1 MPLID
6 QVTQAMVAAMKSRDQ
21 ARLSAL
27 RMIKAALMKQKVD
40 SPKPVDEAAEVQVLK
55 LLVKQRID
63 AAEAFRK
70 AGRAEQAE
78 KEEAERALI
87 ESYLPAGATEQEIDA
102 AVSEALAETGATL
115 LKQMGVAM
123 KAAQARLKG
132 KTVDGKALSD
142 KVRSRL
148 Q

>member
-6 QVTQAMVAAMKSRDQ
+6 QVTQAMVAAMKSRDE

-40 SPKPVDEAAEVQVLK
+40 SPKPVDEAAEMQVLK
-55 LLVKQRID
+55 LLVKQRIE

-78 KEEAERALI
+78 KEEAERTLI
-87 ESYLPAGATEQEIDA
+87 ESYLPAGATEQEMDA
-102 AVSEALAETGATL
+102 AVAEALAETGATT

>member
-40 SPKPVDEAAEVQVLK
+40 SPKPMDEAVEVQVLK

-87 ESYLPAGATEQEIDA
+87 ESYLPEGATEQEIDA
-102 AVSEALAETGATL
+102 AVAEALTETGATS